1 MATASDD
8 DDFDLIVDDDI
19 DVIGADEEEGETVA
33 RVGSPARLLA
43 VRRAIEARPGRN
55 AKRMPAV
62 DYLELDFDDEE

>member
-8 DDFDLIVDDDI
+8 DDFDPIVDDDI

-33 RVGSPARLLA
+33 RVSSPARLLA
-43 VRRAIEARPGRN
+43 VRRAIEARREQRELY
-55 AKRMPAV
+55 AAV

>member
-19 DVIGADEEEGETVA
+19 DVIGTDEEEGETVA

-43 VRRAIEARPGRN
+43 VRRAIEARREQREMY
-55 AKRMPAV
+55 AAV